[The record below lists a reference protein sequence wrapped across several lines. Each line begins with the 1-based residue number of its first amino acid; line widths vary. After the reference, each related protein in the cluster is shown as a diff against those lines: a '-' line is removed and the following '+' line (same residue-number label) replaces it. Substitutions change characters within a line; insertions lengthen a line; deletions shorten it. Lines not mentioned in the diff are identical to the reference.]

1 MPHLIDARTRQRCR
15 KKSLSAVCILAVA
28 LGVAGPAVAQN
39 DRRGGT
45 LIWAMGAEP
54 ATLASYLT
62 VSPAAA
68 QIGAKIYDGL
78 LDYDADRQPIA
89 ALAER
94 WETSRDGRT
103 ITFELRRGV
112 VFHDGKPFTSADVQF
127 SIIDVLRKHHPRGA
141 TVFQHVTA
149 VETPDPHMA
158 VLRLSEPAPYLLNA
172 LAAHE
177 SPMLP
182 RHALAGKLSGS
193 EAAKTPPVV
202 GTGPFKLTAPA
213 IGQPLRLSRNDR
225 YWRKGTPALNAIEVR
240 FVPNEGVRAAL
251 AEQGEAHLVSGLDTE
266 EVKRASAA
274 GSVRVKMDG
283 ADALAPMAVLSLNT
297 ARPPFDK
304 LEVRQA
310 IAFAIDRPALVGG
323 VWHGF
328 GRPGFGPIP
337 QSHTQERLRDMPSPV
352 NDSPPDALD
361 RANRLLDAAG
371 LIRKEDGIRMTLV
384 HDVAPLGP
392 EWQRLSEGV
401 ELQLA
406 RVGIK
411 VSSRFETIEAWTRRL
426 GAVGDFSMASH
437 LIYGLSD
444 PAIGL
449 HRTLHSGASKTPSH
463 FANSARWREPEADHL
478 MDRAMTELDPVL
490 RRQLYRDLQH
500 VALKTA
506 PYVWLVEMT
515 PPVLVHRDVWNLMSA
530 PLGLYGNFAA
540 ARFVEPGA
548 VLPRVVGTP
557 N

>member
-1 MPHLIDARTRQRCR
+1 LPLA
-15 KKSLSAVCILAVA
+15 AVCVLVAALA
-28 LGVAGPAVAQN
+28 VAGPAGAQN
-39 DRRGGT
+39 DRRGGK

-54 ATLASYLT
+54 ATLAAYLT

-78 LDYDADRQPIA
+78 LDYDADRQPVA

-103 ITFELRRGV
+103 ITFELRRDV

-149 VETPDPHMA
+149 VETPDPHTA
-158 VLRLSEPAPYLLNA
+158 VLRLSEPAPYLLTA

-182 RHALAGKLSGS
+182 RHALADKLSGS
-193 EAAKTPPVV
+193 EAAKIPPVV

-213 IGQPLRLSRNDR
+213 NGQPLRLTRNER
-225 YWRKGTPALNAIEVR
+225 YWREGAPALNVIEVR
-240 FVPNEGVRAAL
+240 FIANEGERATL
-251 AEQGEAHLVSGLDTE
+251 VESGEAHLVSGLDTE
-266 EVKRASAA
+266 AAKRASAA
-274 GSVRVKMDG
+274 GTVRVKLDG

-304 LEVRQA
+304 PEVRQA
-310 IAFAIDRPALVGG
+310 MAFAIDRPALIGS

-328 GRPGFGPIP
+328 GRPGAGPIP
-337 QSHTQERLRDMPSPV
+337 QALTPERFRGLPMPT
-352 NDSPPDALD
+352 NYSPPDSLE

-371 LIRKEDGIRMTLV
+371 LIRKEDGMRLMLV

-392 EWQRLSEGV
+392 DWQRLSEV
-401 ELQLA
+401 IELQLA

-411 VSSRFETIEAWTRRL
+411 VSSRFETIEAWMRRL
-426 GAVGDFSMASH
+426 GTAGDFSMASH
-437 LIYGLSD
+437 VIYGLSD

-449 HRTLHSGASKTPSH
+449 HRTLHSGASQAPSH
-463 FANSARWREPEADHL
+463 AANSPRWREPQADQL

-490 RRQLYRDLQH
+490 RGQLYRGLQDL
-500 VALKTA
+500 ALKAA
-506 PYVWLVEMT
+506 PYVWLAEMT
-515 PPVLVHRDVWNLMSA
+515 PPVLVHRDVGNLMTA
-530 PLGLYGNFAA
+530 PLGLYGNFSA

-548 VLPRVVGTP
+548 AQPRVVGTP